1 MVMRFTI
8 YQNLTSCTS
17 SLIMVT
23 DGVQNNNY
31 TSNTTGQVYEYQMRT
46 GFEESSSVLVKIQTN
61 GGNCPNF

>member
-1 MVMRFTI
+1 
-8 YQNLTSCTS
+8 
-17 SLIMVT
+17 MVT
-23 DGVQNNNY
+23 DGIQNNNY